1 MLGMVLMAI
10 ELHSSRAFRDSYR
23 WTSQL
28 KWNHSPVPCYTCAL
42 CHVPRSPMRLARALS
57 RYKLILPHRV
67 TVAQICYWLH
77 T

>member
-1 MLGMVLMAI
+1 MVLMAI

-42 CHVPRSPMRLARALS
+42 CHVPRSPMRLHGES
-57 RYKLILPHRV
+57 SEPV
-67 TVAQICYWLH
+67 
-77 T
+77 